1 MEKLFFLAALL
12 VSIKS
17 DFNDADNYEKY
28 GHPSQPN
35 VVERYGALER
45 VPTQLGAIRV
55 VLIPIDAW
63 RLRRWIQTT
72 RHSGACENI
81 LPKNVVKCRFRMIC

>member
-1 MEKLFFLAALL
+1 MEKLFFPPTLL
-12 VSIKS
+12 VSIKN

-28 GHPSQPN
+28 GHPRQPN

-55 VLIPIDAW
+55 VLIPIDA
-63 RLRRWIQTT
+63 
-72 RHSGACENI
+72 
-81 LPKNVVKCRFRMIC
+81 